1 LTVVMATPDDLI
13 ARAVRLDDPAGG
25 LAAVRELREHLARL
39 ESIHVENALRD
50 GWRWSDV
57 AASLGLSKQ
66 AAHRMYAQAMRPR
79 LERDTGAARLAVLYA
94 RQEAAALGAP
104 ALGTEH
110 LLLGLTRLAGT
121 RVAGTLAAADVTGEA
136 VRRALATIEPEPG
149 GPPFTDPA
157 RAALQEALRDGVSLE
172 PEHVLRA
179 VLRRESCGALRALDA
194 LGVAPAAVRT
204 SCEPV
209 AA

>member
-1 LTVVMATPDDLI
+1 MATPDDLI
-13 ARAVRLDDPAGG
+13 ARSVRLDDPAGG

-50 GWRWSDV
+50 GWRWSDI

-66 AAHRMYAQAMRPR
+66 AAHRKYAQTMRPR

-110 LLLGLTRLAGT
+110 LLLGLTRLGGT
-121 RVAGTLAAADVTGEA
+121 RVSGALASLDVTGEA
-136 VRRALATIEPEPG
+136 VRRTVASQDPEPG
-149 GPPFTDPA
+149 DPPFTVPA
-157 RAALQEALRDGVSLE
+157 RAALQEALRGRATLE
-172 PEHVLRA
+172 PEHVLFA
-179 VLRRESCGALRALDA
+179 VLRQEDCGALRVLAA
-194 LGVAPAAVRT
+194 LGVEPEQVRARF
-204 SCEPV
+204 EPV

>member
-1 LTVVMATPDDLI
+1 MATPDNLI

-25 LAAVRELREHLARL
+25 LAAVRELREHLNRL
-39 ESIHVENALRD
+39 ESIHVENALRE

-66 AAHRMYAQAMRPR
+66 AAHRKYAQAMRPR

-94 RQEAAALGAP
+94 RQEAAALGAG

-121 RVAGTLAAADVTGEA
+121 RTAGALNGLGVTAES
-136 VRRALATIEPEPG
+136 VHRVLPELEPEPG
-149 GPPFTDPA
+149 APFTVPC
-157 RAALQEALRDGVSLE
+157 RAALQEALRDRPGLE
-172 PEHVLRA
+172 PEHVLA
-179 VLRRESCGALRALDA
+179 ALLRQDGCCALRALA
-194 LGVAPAAVRT
+194 ELGVSPRAVRA
-204 SCEPV
+204 SLDPV
-209 AA
+209 TA